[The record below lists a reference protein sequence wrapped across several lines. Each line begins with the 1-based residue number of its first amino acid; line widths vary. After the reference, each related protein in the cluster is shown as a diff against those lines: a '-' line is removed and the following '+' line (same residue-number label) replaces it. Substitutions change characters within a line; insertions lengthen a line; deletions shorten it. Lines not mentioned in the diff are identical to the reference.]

1 VDQISARQILIGHL
15 DHPEASSASQKKAWS
30 WKVVC
35 GANPAYDTFP
45 AQHQVFYPSDKS
57 KSALWYDPVF
67 KVETLDGRQ
76 VWAKRHYRCMPRQVD
91 PDLRAN
97 NSSCGAWTLTTL
109 DNGVVSTEHWTTV
122 DAADDLSWAV
132 LHYSGA
138 AAVVGQ
144 SYVGGLLCS
153 ADGQWPNDARQGEG
167 LRRIRDA
174 LDKCGIQLWE
184 LYGHG
189 PPSGVGSGS
198 PTSFMWTP
206 EHAAWEANHP
216 PPLDPIGDQSVQA
229 WRQEEKKKLA
239 GVSH

>member
-1 VDQISARQILIGHL
+1 
-15 DHPEASSASQKKAWS
+15 
-30 WKVVC
+30 
-35 GANPAYDTFP
+35 
-45 AQHQVFYPSDKS
+45 
-57 KSALWYDPVF
+57 
-67 KVETLDGRQ
+67 
-76 VWAKRHYRCMPRQVD
+76 M
-91 PDLRAN
+91 
-97 NSSCGAWTLTTL
+97 
-109 DNGVVSTEHWTTV
+109 
-122 DAADDLSWAV
+122 
-132 LHYSGA
+132 
-138 AAVVGQ
+138 
-144 SYVGGLLCS
+144 GGLLCS